1 MTSFQWQGRN
11 AQGQLVRGSADADS
25 ADGLAAQLARQNIT
39 PLDITP
45 GPGHSDSSDWLRQ
58 LGFNKVGIDDL
69 ILFCRQMYTLTKSGV
84 PLTRGLRG
92 VADVTRHAQLKQAIA
107 EAIVSLESG
116 RELALSLAQNPQVFP
131 TMLISLVRV
140 GETSGNLEGAF
151 QQMANYLE
159 QDRDFRDR
167 LKAAMRYPLMVVV
180 AIVVA
185 VIIMMVWVIPVFANF
200 FNQEGAVLPLPTRII
215 IGASNFTAAY
225 WWLLLLVGT
234 AGAGGFIAWIKTETG
249 RYRWD
254 RLKLRIPVIGTI
266 LTNGVMARFARA
278 FAMTSRSGVPL
289 MQGMALIARAVEN
302 AYIGRAIDDMR
313 NGVERGDSL
322 LRSAT
327 STGLFTPLV
336 LQMLAVGEET
346 GEVDSMMLETAQYY
360 EREVDYDLNN
370 LSAYIEPLL
379 LLVMAAMVLVLALG
393 IFLPMWSMG
402 SAALG

>member
-1 MTSFQWQGRN
+1 MSQFQWRGRN
-11 AQGQLVRGSADADS
+11 LQGQLLRGSAEADS
-25 ADGLAAQLARQNIT
+25 AEGLAAQLLRQNIT

-45 GPGHSDSSDWLRQ
+45 DAQQSDSGNWLVQ
-58 LGFNKVGIDDL
+58 LGLNKVSIDDL

-92 VADVTRHAQLKQAIA
+92 VADVTRHPQLKQAISD
-107 EAIVSLESG
+107 AIVSLESG
-116 RELALSLAQNPQVFP
+116 RELALSLAQSPKVFP

-151 QQMANYLE
+151 QQMATYLE

-167 LKAAMRYPLMVVV
+167 LKTAMRYPLMVVV
-180 AIVVA
+180 SIVIA

-200 FNQEGAVLPLPTRII
+200 FNQEGAALPLPTRII

-225 WWLLLLVGT
+225 WWLLLLVAT
-234 AGAGGFIAWIKTETG
+234 AGAGGFIAWIKTEAG
-249 RYRWD
+249 RYQWD

-266 LTNGVMARFARA
+266 LTNGIMARFARA

-289 MQGMALIARAVEN
+289 MQGMALVARAVEN
-302 AYIGRAIDDMR
+302 TYVGRAIDDMR
-313 NGVERGDSL
+313 GGIERGDSL

-327 STGLFTPLV
+327 GIGLFTPLV

-346 GEVDSMMLETAQYY
+346 GEVDSMMLETAEYY

-379 LLVMAAMVLVLALG
+379 LLVMAGMVLLLALG
-393 IFLPMWSMG
+393 VFLPMWSMG
-402 SAALG
+402 SAALR